1 MTTTSLAN
9 IQHGY
14 PTRQH
19 MVTLS
24 MTTPPTITRFAPSPT
39 GQLHLGHIYSAL
51 FARARADADGGKM
64 LLRIDD
70 IDHTRCRDEFRRTI
84 TDDLSFMGIKTDGPV
99 MVQSNRLDRYQ
110 TALEDLKDRGLV
122 YPCFLTRRELDGLLS
137 APHGIQ
143 APHNT
148 DQNLSGD
155 EAEMREAMGDAPAW
169 RLRMD
174 AVRPLAEGLYYT
186 EEKQGELP
194 LKLDQLSDVDG
205 DVVVARKDIGTS
217 YHLSVVLDDADSG
230 VTHVTRG
237 NDLKDVTPLHRLL
250 YHLLGL
256 DVPIWCHHPLITD
269 DTGKRLAKRDHA
281 RSIAQLRDSGMT
293 AADIHQILS
302 EIKPK

>member
-1 MTTTSLAN
+1 M
-9 IQHGY
+9 
-14 PTRQH
+14 PTPR
-19 MVTLS
+19 
-24 MTTPPTITRFAPSPT
+24 TITRFAPSPT

-70 IDHTRCRDEFRRTI
+70 IDHTRCRDEFRDGI
-84 TDDLSFMGIKTDGPV
+84 TDDLAFMGIKTDGPV
-99 MVQSNRLDRYQ
+99 MVQSDRLDRYQ
-110 TALEDLKDRGLV
+110 TALEDLKDRELV
-122 YPCFLTRRELDGLLS
+122 YPCFLSRRELDSLLS

-143 APHNT
+143 APRNT
-148 DQNLSGD
+148 DQNLSND
-155 EAEMREAMGDAPAW
+155 EAESRAAMGDAPAW

-186 EEKQGELP
+186 EEQQGALP
-194 LKLDQLSDVDG
+194 LELDQLSHISG
-205 DVVVARKDIGTS
+205 DVVIARKDIGTS

-230 VTHVTRG
+230 ITHVTRG

-269 DTGKRLAKRDHA
+269 DAGKRLAKRDHA
-281 RSIAQLRDSGMT
+281 RSIAQLRKAGMT
-293 AADIHQILS
+293 AAQIQQILADM
-302 EIKPK
+302 KPA

>member
-1 MTTTSLAN
+1 MATSPM
-9 IQHGY
+9 
-14 PTRQH
+14 PTPR
-19 MVTLS
+19 
-24 MTTPPTITRFAPSPT
+24 TITRFAPSPT

-70 IDHTRCRDEFRRTI
+70 IDHTRCRDEFRDGI
-84 TDDLSFMGIKTDGPV
+84 TDDLAFMGIKTDGPV
-99 MVQSNRLDRYQ
+99 MVQSDRLDRYQ
-110 TALEDLKDRGLV
+110 TALEDLKDRELV
-122 YPCFLTRRELDGLLS
+122 YPCFLSRRELDSLLS

-143 APHNT
+143 APRNT
-148 DQNLSGD
+148 DQNLSND
-155 EAEMREAMGDAPAW
+155 EAESRAAMGDAPAW

-186 EEKQGELP
+186 EEQQGALP
-194 LKLDQLSDVDG
+194 LELDQLSHIGG
-205 DVVVARKDIGTS
+205 DVVIARKDIGTS

-230 VTHVTRG
+230 ITHITRG

-269 DTGKRLAKRDHA
+269 DAGKRLAKRDHA
-281 RSIAQLRDSGMT
+281 RSIAQLRKAGMT
-293 AADIHQILS
+293 AAQIQQILADM
-302 EIKPK
+302 KPA